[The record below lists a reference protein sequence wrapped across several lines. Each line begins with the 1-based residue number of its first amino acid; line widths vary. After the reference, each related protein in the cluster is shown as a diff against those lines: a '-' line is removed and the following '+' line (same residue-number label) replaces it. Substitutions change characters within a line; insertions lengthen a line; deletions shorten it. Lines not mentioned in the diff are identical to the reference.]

1 MNNPTLLYQK
11 FKNNSLPNNLSAQE
25 VFELARF
32 LEQKIIT
39 LENQNQE
46 LVKTTEHANESESK
60 FKSLFEMSG
69 DAILVIENNTF
80 VDCNQAVVKMLGYKT
95 KEELLNTHP
104 SELSPE
110 KQPDGRFS
118 YEKAQE
124 MMSLALK
131 NGSHHFEWMHTRA
144 NGENFPVEVWLS
156 KVEFDHRILI
166 NTIWRDL
173 TEKKKIERTLRKNIE
188 EKEILL
194 KEIHHR
200 VKNNL
205 QIITSLLNL
214 QTNTIED
221 EKVKAILFQSKTRI
235 ESMCKVHEMLY
246 SSKNLS
252 SINYGDYLK
261 DLLDKL
267 IVNAKGE
274 SNQILLQLD
283 VNNLFL
289 NINTAIPFGLLINE
303 LVTNSLKYAF
313 PENGKGTITITI
325 NSINDVQYELIY
337 GDDGVGYA
345 PEISFKDAHSLGFQL
360 IDSLSEQL
368 NGVIKRDFS
377 KKGTHYSF
385 VFEKL

>member
-11 FKNNSLPNNLSAQE
+11 FKNNNLPNNLSAQE
-25 VFELARF
+25 VFELAQF
-32 LEQKIIT
+32 LEKKIIT

-46 LVKTTEHANESESK
+46 LIKTTEHANESESK
-60 FKSLFEMSG
+60 YKSLFEMSD

-80 VDCNQAVVKMLGYKT
+80 IDCNQAVVKMLGYKT

-118 YEKAQE
+118 YEFAQE

-144 NGENFPVEVWLS
+144 NGENFPVEVWLT
-156 KVEFDHRILI
+156 KVQFDQRTLI

-261 DLLDKL
+261 DLLNKL
-267 IVNAKGE
+267 ILNAKGE
-274 SNQILLQLD
+274 SNQISLQLGIS
-283 VNNLFL
+283 NLFL
-289 NINTAIPFGLLINE
+289 NINTAIPLGLLINE

-345 PEISFKDAHSLGFQL
+345 SEISFKDAHSLGFQL

>member
-1 MNNPTLLYQK
+1 MDKPTLYQK
-11 FKNNSLPNNLSAQE
+11 FKDNSLPNNFTEEE
-25 VFELARF
+25 VIGLIKFF
-32 LEQKIIT
+32 EQKTDI
-39 LENQNQE
+39 LENQNQQ
-46 LVKTTEHANESESK
+46 LVKATEHANESESK
-60 FKSLFEMSG
+60 YKSLFEMSD

-80 VDCNQAVVKMLGYKT
+80 VDCNQAVVNMLGYKT

-124 MMSLALK
+124 MMALALK
-131 NGSHHFEWMHTRA
+131 NGSHHFEWVHTRA

-156 KVEFDHRILI
+156 KVKFDNKILI

-173 TEKKKIERTLRKNIE
+173 TEKKKTEQTIKKNIE

-214 QTNTIED
+214 QANAVED
-221 EKVKAILFQSKTRI
+221 KKTKTILFQSKTRI

-252 SINYGDYLK
+252 SINYSDYLQ
-261 DLLDKL
+261 DLLSKL

-274 SNQILLQLD
+274 SNQILLHLE
-283 VNNLFL
+283 VSNLFL
-289 NINTAIPFGLLINE
+289 NINTAIPLGLLINE

-313 PENGKGTITITI
+313 PEGTKGKITISI
-325 NSINDVQYELIY
+325 KPINDLQYELIY
-337 GDDGVGYA
+337 GDDGIGYA

-360 IDSLSEQL
+360 IESLTEQL

-377 KKGTHYSF
+377 QKGTHYSLI
-385 VFEKL
+385 FEKL

>member
-11 FKNNSLPNNLSAQE
+11 FKNNNLPNNLSAQE

-110 KQPDGRFS
+110 KQPDDRFS

-173 TEKKKIERTLRKNIE
+173 TEKKKLERTLIKNIE

-267 IVNAKGE
+267 IINAKGE
-274 SNQILLQLD
+274 SNQISLQLGIS
-283 VNNLFL
+283 NLFL
-289 NINTAIPFGLLINE
+289 NINTAIPLGLLINE

-313 PENGKGTITITI
+313 PENGKGIITIKI
-325 NSINDVQYELIY
+325 NSINDLQFELIY
-337 GDDGVGYA
+337 GDDGIGYA
-345 PEISFKDAHSLGFQL
+345 PKISFKDSNSLGFQL

-368 NGVIKRDFS
+368 NGIIKRDFS
-377 KKGTHYSF
+377 KKGTHYSLT
-385 VFEKL
+385 FEKL

>member
-1 MNNPTLLYQK
+1 MDNSTLLYQK
-11 FKNNSLPNNLSAQE
+11 FKNNNLPNNLTAQE
-25 VFELARF
+25 VFELIRF
-32 LEQKIIT
+32 LEQKIVT
-39 LENQNQE
+39 LENKNQE

-60 FKSLFEMSG
+60 YKSLFEMSE
-69 DAILVIENNTF
+69 DAILVVENNTF
-80 VDCNQAVVKMLGYKT
+80 VDCNQAVVTMLGYKT
-95 KEELLNTHP
+95 KEEFLNTHP

-124 MMSLALK
+124 MMSLALI

-156 KVEFDHRILI
+156 KVAFDNKILI

-173 TEKKKIERTLRKNIE
+173 TKKKKIEQTLRKNIE

-214 QTNTIED
+214 QTNNIED

-246 SSKNLS
+246 GSKNLS
-252 SINYGDYLK
+252 NINYGDYLK
-261 DLLDKL
+261 DLLEKL

-274 SNQILLQLD
+274 SNQISLQLD
-283 VNNLFL
+283 VNDLFL
-289 NINTAIPFGLLINE
+289 NINTAIPLGLLINE

-313 PENGKGTITITI
+313 PENGKGSISVKI
-325 NSINDVQYELIY
+325 NSINDLQYELNY

-360 IDSLSEQL
+360 VDSLTEQL

>member
-1 MNNPTLLYQK
+1 MVKTELLYQN
-11 FKNNSLPNNLSAQE
+11 FKDGTLPNNLTSNE
-25 VFELARF
+25 TIELIHF
-32 LEQKIIT
+32 LEQKIVI
-39 LENQNQE
+39 LEKQTQQ
-46 LVKTTEHANESESK
+46 LVRTTEHANESESK
-60 FKSLFEMSG
+60 YKSLFEMSD

-124 MMSLALK
+124 MMALALK

-156 KVEFDHRILI
+156 KVAFDNKVLI

-173 TEKKKIERTLRKNIE
+173 TEKKKAEQTINKNIE

-214 QTNTIED
+214 QTNNIED

-252 SINYGDYLK
+252 SINYGVYLK
-261 DLLDKL
+261 DLLSKL

-274 SNQILLQLD
+274 ANQILLHLE
-283 VNNLFL
+283 VSNLFL
-289 NINTAIPFGLLINE
+289 NINTAIPLGLLINE

-313 PENGKGTITITI
+313 PENIKGVITIKI
-325 NSINDVQYELIY
+325 NSINGLQYEFIY
-337 GDDGVGYA
+337 GDDGIGYA

-360 IDSLSEQL
+360 IESLTEQL
-368 NGVIKRDFS
+368 NGIIKRDFM
-377 KKGTHYSF
+377 KKGTHYSLI
-385 VFEKL
+385 FEKL

>member
-1 MNNPTLLYQK
+1 MSKTEQLYQN
-11 FKNNSLPNNLSAQE
+11 FKNGTLPNNLSSNEAN
-25 VFELARF
+25 ELIHF
-32 LEQKIIT
+32 LEQKLVA
-39 LENQNQE
+39 LEKQTQH
-46 LVKTTEHANESESK
+46 LVKSNESAKESESK
-60 FKSLFEMSG
+60 YKSLFEMSD
-69 DAILVIENNTF
+69 DAILVIEKNTF
-80 VDCNQAVVKMLGYKT
+80 VDCNHAVLKMLGYKT

-124 MMSLALK
+124 MINLALK
-131 NGSHHFEWMHTRA
+131 NGSHHFEWVHTRA

-156 KVEFDHRILI
+156 KVKYDNKILI

-173 TEKKKIERTLRKNIE
+173 TEKKKTEQTIKKNIE

-214 QTNTIED
+214 QANAVDDKKTKT
-221 EKVKAILFQSKTRI
+221 ILFQSKTRI

-252 SINYGDYLK
+252 SINYGDYLN
-261 DLLDKL
+261 DLLSKL

-274 SNQILLQLD
+274 ANQISLQLD

-289 NINTAIPFGLLINE
+289 NINTAIPLGLLINE

-313 PENGKGTITITI
+313 PENVKGVITIKI
-325 NSINDVQYELIY
+325 NSINDLQYDLIY
-337 GDDGVGYA
+337 GDDGIGYS

-360 IDSLSEQL
+360 IESLTEQL

-377 KKGTHYSF
+377 KKGTHYSLI
-385 VFEKL
+385 FEKL

>member
-1 MNNPTLLYQK
+1 MEASRLLY
-11 FKNNSLPNNLSAQE
+11 KNLKNGTLSSQLTTSE
-25 VFELARF
+25 VLGLVQF
-32 LEQKIIT
+32 LEQKMIA

-46 LVKTTEHANESESK
+46 LINAAEHANESESK
-60 FKSLFEMSG
+60 YKSLFEMSD

-80 VDCNQAVVKMLGYKT
+80 VDCNHAVVKMLGYKT
-95 KEELLNTHP
+95 QEELLNTHP

-124 MMSLALK
+124 MMALALK

-156 KVEFDHRILI
+156 KVAFNNKVLI

-173 TEKKKIERTLRKNIE
+173 TEKKKTEQTIHKNIE

-214 QTNTIED
+214 QTNNIED

-246 SSKNLS
+246 GSKNLS
-252 SINYGDYLK
+252 SINYGVYLK
-261 DLLDKL
+261 DLLSKL

-274 SNQILLQLD
+274 ANQISLQLD
-283 VNNLFL
+283 VHNLFL
-289 NINTAIPFGLLINE
+289 NINTAIPLGLLINE

-313 PENGKGTITITI
+313 PENIKGVITIKI
-325 NSINDVQYELIY
+325 NSINDLQYELIY
-337 GDDGVGYA
+337 GDDGIGYA
-345 PEISFKDAHSLGFQL
+345 PEITFKDSHSLGFQL
-360 IDSLSEQL
+360 IESLTEQL
-368 NGVIKRDFS
+368 NGVIKRNFS
-377 KKGTHYSF
+377 KKGTHYSLI
-385 VFEKL
+385 FEKL

>member
-1 MNNPTLLYQK
+1 MDNSTILYQK
-11 FKNNSLPNNLSAQE
+11 FKTNTLPNNLSAQE
-25 VFELARF
+25 VFELIRF
-32 LEQKIIT
+32 LEQKIVT

-46 LVKTTEHANESESK
+46 LIKTTEHANESESK
-60 FKSLFEMSG
+60 YKSLFEMSG

-131 NGSHHFEWMHTRA
+131 NGSHHFEWMHIRA

-289 NINTAIPFGLLINE
+289 NINTAIPLGLLINE

-337 GDDGVGYA
+337 GDDGIGYA

>member
-289 NINTAIPFGLLINE
+289 NINTAIPLGLLINE

-345 PEISFKDAHSLGFQL
+345 PEISFKDAHSLGFEL

>member
-289 NINTAIPFGLLINE
+289 NINTAIPLGLLINE

>member
-1 MNNPTLLYQK
+1 
-11 FKNNSLPNNLSAQE
+11 
-25 VFELARF
+25 
-32 LEQKIIT
+32 
-39 LENQNQE
+39 
-46 LVKTTEHANESESK
+46 
-60 FKSLFEMSG
+60 
-69 DAILVIENNTF
+69 
-80 VDCNQAVVKMLGYKT
+80 
-95 KEELLNTHP
+95 
-104 SELSPE
+104 
-110 KQPDGRFS
+110 
-118 YEKAQE
+118 
-124 MMSLALK
+124 
-131 NGSHHFEWMHTRA
+131 MHIRA

-289 NINTAIPFGLLINE
+289 NINTAIPLGLLINE

-337 GDDGVGYA
+337 GDDGIGYA